1 LRVRREGEMP
11 TGDEYRERANECI
24 AAADKVIEPERK
36 VSLLELAQRWLRLA
50 FQVEKIQN
58 HNGFKG
64 DALLD
69 PPDADYPTQ

>member
-1 LRVRREGEMP
+1 MP
-11 TGDEYRERANECI
+11 SGDIPKPSEPII

-50 FQVEKIQN
+50 FQVEKIGER
-58 HNGFKG
+58 NGFKG

>member
-1 LRVRREGEMP
+1 MP
-11 TGDEYRERANECI
+11 SGDEYRSRADECI
-24 AAADKVIEPERK
+24 AAADQITEPERK

-50 FQVEKIQN
+50 FQVEKIKN

-69 PPDADYPTQ
+69 PPGDDNR

>member
-1 LRVRREGEMP
+1 MP
-11 TGDEYRERANECI
+11 SGDEYRSRGDECI
-24 AAADKVIEPERK
+24 AAADQITEPERK

-58 HNGFKG
+58 HNGSKG

-69 PPDADYPTQ
+69 PPGDDNR